1 MKRRAEILLFCCMI
15 VLLMG
20 ADNQEARY
28 QKLGHKIMCTCGD
41 CTYLLLECNHV
52 GCPNS
57 SRMIKQ
63 LRVNVQREGDDDKV
77 LEWFRQT
84 WGVTAVVEPRTH
96 GFELLAWVLPVAA
109 VGLGLLLVVV
119 VIGKWRSRPA
129 QATAAAKLDPRLE
142 ALRDR
147 ARRETEV

>member
-1 MKRRAEILLFCCMI
+1 MKRLAEILLFCCMI

-63 LRVNVQREGDDDKV
+63 LRVNVQREADDEKV

-96 GFELLAWVLPVAA
+96 GFELLAWVLPGAA
-109 VGLGLLLVVV
+109 LGLGFLLVVV
-119 VIGKWRSRPA
+119 LIRNWRSRPA
-129 QATAAAKLDPRLE
+129 QAAPATKLDPRLE
-142 ALRDR
+142 ALRER
-147 ARRETEV
+147 ARRETEL